1 MEVESLGWDLS
12 VAEAKDVY
20 LTESDLWRFTQQ
32 FLMNASHTTTY
43 KHVLMKA
50 LLECT
55 TELNESGVVSFHQI
69 AKHVTKIYWNLI
81 VKHGLT
87 QMNQLGKQSA
97 VEKAM
102 VSFQKEHNIPQD
114 WNFDRLPEHQ
124 QNQLIRNVNQF
135 YKKYVYGSF
144 YRSFNETIYSFNRK
158 EEWIQLVPAYVVF
171 FEKYKRILMNVTN
184 YQLAIFLEKYN
195 SQDAMERIL
204 SKLEFVSVRQ
214 SLDEFKQILLS
225 HGHSM
230 CFYCLKP
237 VKQIHVD
244 HFIPWS
250 YMQNDVL
257 WNFVLSC
264 PTCNTSKNNRLANI
278 DYLYNLVERNHELRT
293 AEHMS
298 TYKESKLIHLYH
310 YAVQNGYENNWAP
323 KA

>member
-1 MEVESLGWDLS
+1 MEVKLLGWDLS
-12 VAEAKDVY
+12 VAEAKSVY

-43 KHVLMKA
+43 KHILMKA

-55 TELNESGVVSFHQI
+55 TELNESGVLSFHQI

-81 VKHGLT
+81 VTHGLT
-87 QMNQLGKQSA
+87 QMNQFGKQSA

-102 VSFQKEHNIPQD
+102 LSFQKEHNIPSV
-114 WNFDRLPEHQ
+114 WNFDRLPEQQ

-144 YRSFNETIYSFNRK
+144 YHSFNETIYSFNRK
-158 EEWIQLVPAYVVF
+158 EEWIQLVPVYVVL
-171 FEKYKRILMNVTN
+171 FEKYKRMLMNVTN
-184 YQLAIFLEKYN
+184 YQLAVFLEKYN
-195 SQDAMERIL
+195 SKEAMERIL

-214 SLDEFKQILLS
+214 SLEEFKQILLS
-225 HGHSM
+225 HGYAA

-237 VKQIHVD
+237 IKQIHVD

-278 DYLYNLVERNHELRT
+278 DYLYTLVERNHELRSV
-293 AEHMS
+293 EHMS

-310 YAVQNGYENNWAP
+310 YAVQNGFENNWVP
-323 KA
+323 KT